1 MVMAI
6 SCTWIQVLLVEGLLK
21 KQKTFSSLLV
31 FVFGFSVLDASKCLG
46 HLLLMVQLF
55 IRKMNM
61 FANDD
66 VVIPD
71 GLGFDLTYWRDLF
84 PYAVVNDIGWTTQ
97 GWALVCHYVEN
108 RVGPH
113 NPFCLSTPYFSFSTD
128 HREESTKP
136 LKFERIKCRRIESM
150 LPIPVNLQ
158 LICLSFCIFWVT

>member
-1 MVMAI
+1 M
-6 SCTWIQVLLVEGLLK
+6 LR
-21 KQKTFSSLLV
+21 
-31 FVFGFSVLDASKCLG
+31 
-46 HLLLMVQLF
+46 VQLF

-128 HREESTKP
+128 HLEESTKP
-136 LKFERIKCRRIESM
+136 LKFERIKSRRLESM
-150 LPIPVNLQ
+150 LPILSDPSTDMSVFLYFLSNLTTKCRATNKMNG
-158 LICLSFCIFWVT
+158 LET

>member
-1 MVMAI
+1 M
-6 SCTWIQVLLVEGLLK
+6 
-21 KQKTFSSLLV
+21 V
-31 FVFGFSVLDASKCLG
+31 FVFVSSVLDGSKCLG

-113 NPFCLSTPYFSFSTD
+113 NPFCLSTPYFSFQ
-128 HREESTKP
+128 
-136 LKFERIKCRRIESM
+136 
-150 LPIPVNLQ
+150 Q
-158 LICLSFCIFWVT
+158 LILKKIPSL